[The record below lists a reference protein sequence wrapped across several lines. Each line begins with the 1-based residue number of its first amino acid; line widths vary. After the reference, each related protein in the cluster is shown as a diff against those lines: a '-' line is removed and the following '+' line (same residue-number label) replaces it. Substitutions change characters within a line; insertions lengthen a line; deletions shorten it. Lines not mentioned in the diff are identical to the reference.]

1 MLKIKE
7 GVKLHGL
14 APVMQTAI
22 TIADQVYEELGL
34 ECVITSALDS
44 KHGEHSLHYKGFAID
59 IRTRDI
65 QYEKTKVAIV
75 DKIQS
80 RLGSEFQVVL
90 ENDHIHIEFDPA

>member
-7 GVKLHGL
+7 GVELQGL
-14 APVMQTAI
+14 QPQMF
-22 TIADQVYEELGL
+22 IAVTVADEVYEEFGL

-44 KHGEHSLHYKGFAID
+44 QHGAHSLHYKGFAVD
-59 IRTRDI
+59 LRTKHIPDARNKSVI
-65 QYEKTKVAIV
+65 S

-80 RLGSEFQVVL
+80 RLGSQFQVVL